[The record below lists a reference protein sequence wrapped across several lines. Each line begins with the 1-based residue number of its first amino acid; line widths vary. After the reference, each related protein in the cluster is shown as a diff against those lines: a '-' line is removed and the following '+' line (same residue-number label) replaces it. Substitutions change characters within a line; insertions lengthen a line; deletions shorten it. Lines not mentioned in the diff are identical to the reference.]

1 MSFNIHRPV
10 VAGLIQAEQN
20 RENARV
26 MAVVALLKIIL
37 LTAATW
43 SICHFQLGF
52 WSALALV
59 LVAAFF

>member
-1 MSFNIHRPV
+1 MSFNIHHHV
-10 VAGLIQAEQN
+10 VAGLIQAERN
-20 RENARV
+20 REHRRV

-52 WSALALV
+52 WPSLTLV
-59 LVAAFF
+59 LLAAFI